1 MHKPSVLSQQN
12 WPQKKKSK
20 TRPMILGAVLMV
32 VGFCT
37 YLVVSDGFPWAQEA
51 QAARAE
57 AQETEHEEKTV
68 LRVTEKSSN
77 DIIFTK
83 EEEAQLNE
91 PSQPKIKKVS
101 LEPSPAKDMRD
112 IRVFHSSVKRSLD
125 HTLCQKVEAEDC
137 HLLAAI
143 VARLLSWSMDVNRA
157 LRPGD
162 QMHLVY
168 ETLPTKSKFRIL
180 KLEYTSQF
188 LKRKLD
194 INYYRTPSMSYGS
207 YFDDEG
213 LELTAHLG
221 SSTAPIRDYSE
232 ITSLPGDFRQ
242 GREHAGT
249 DFKAEVG
256 TPVFS
261 SFSGRVT
268 RTNWNRG
275 KNGFCVEIDHPKKGV
290 KTVYLHLNRVQVRR
304 GQNVRQG
311 QQIGDSGN
319 TGRSF
324 APHLHYEV
332 RGRGVK
338 KEIYNPFSFKYHR
351 KYQRQISRKNLA
363 DYLKTVRQY
372 DSFLRE
378 G

>member
-1 MHKPSVLSQQN
+1 VLH
-12 WPQKKKSK
+12 
-20 TRPMILGAVLMV
+20 L
-32 VGFCT
+32 
-37 YLVVSDGFPWAQEA
+37 
-51 QAARAE
+51 
-57 AQETEHEEKTV
+57 
-68 LRVTEKSSN
+68 
-77 DIIFTK
+77 
-83 EEEAQLNE
+83 
-91 PSQPKIKKVS
+91 
-101 LEPSPAKDMRD
+101 
-112 IRVFHSSVKRSLD
+112 SVKQSLD
-125 HTLCQKVEAEDC
+125 HTLCQKVGSEDC

-143 VARLLSWSMDVNRA
+143 VARLLAWSMDVNSA

-168 ETLPTKSKFRIL
+168 ETLSTKSKFRIL
-180 KLEYTSQF
+180 KLEYASQY

-213 LELTAHLG
+213 LELTSHLG
-221 SSTAPIRDYSE
+221 SSTTPIRDYSE
-232 ITSLPGDFRQ
+232 ITSLPGEFRQ

-268 RTNWNRG
+268 RINWNRG
-275 KNGFCVEIDHPKKGV
+275 KNGFCVEIDHPQKGV
-290 KTVYLHLNRVQVRR
+290 KTVYLHLNRVRVSR

-311 QQIGDSGN
+311 QHIGDSGN

-332 RGRGVK
+332 RGRGAK

-351 KYQRQISRKNLA
+351 KYQRKISRKNLA
-363 DYLKTVRQY
+363 DYLKTVRRY